1 MGKKDPRVDAYIAKS
16 APFAQPILK
25 HLRRLVHKAD
35 PAVEETLK
43 WRMPNFIH
51 NGIVCNMAAFKQHC
65 SFGLWKGASIL
76 GKDGKRVDDAMGQ
89 FGRIASRKDL
99 PSDRQLIA
107 YIKKAVQLNAV
118 GAKTAR
124 KTRSRKATALRVP
137 AYFMAAIRKDA
148 RALEAFQGLST
159 SHRNEYVEWVTG
171 AKQEATRLK
180 RLATA
185 VSWLKGGKNMNW
197 RYESRGR

>member
-25 HLRRLVHKAD
+25 HLRKLVHQAD
-35 PAVEETLK
+35 PKIEETLK
-43 WRMPNFIH
+43 WRMPTFIH
-51 NGIVCNMAAFKQHC
+51 DGIVCGMAAFKQHC
-65 SFGLWKGASIL
+65 TLGFWKGALIL

-107 YIKKAVQLNAV
+107 YIKKAVQLNAM
-118 GAKTAR
+118 GAKISD
-124 KTRSRKATALRVP
+124 KPKVRKAVPLRAP

-148 RALEAFQGLST
+148 RALKTFQALST

-171 AKQEATRLK
+171 AKQEQTHLK

-185 VSWLKGGKNMNW
+185 VKWLAQGKNYNW
-197 RYESRGR
+197 RYEKPA